1 MERLRPES
9 VFGTPDGRALVG
21 ECGEVLDSVPST
33 LDVARRRLLDGAP
46 DGYVVLAEHQSGG
59 RGRTGA
65 WECPAGLG
73 LLMSVVLRIALPAEE
88 QKLVV
93 LLGAV
98 AATEAIRE
106 LGVPA
111 RIKWPN
117 DIVVTPEGAGRLIVR
132 KLGGVLVE
140 RVGAGDAAAHFVL
153 GIGLNVNQGRDD
165 LPADAAPPATSLR
178 LEKGEPL
185 NRTVLCRALLRH
197 LSDWYRRLRM
207 GQSERILARWRGLS
221 CLLNRRVRA
230 RVEGR
235 LFFGTVK
242 GLRSSGELI
251 LQTEDGGR
259 LLLSDERAR
268 LLC

>member
-1 MERLRPES
+1 MRPLRPES
-9 VFGTPDGRALVG
+9 IFGTPDGRALVG
-21 ECGEVLDSVPST
+21 QSGEVLGSVPST

-46 DGYVVLAEHQSGG
+46 DGYVVLAEHQSAG

-65 WECPAGLG
+65 WECPPGLG
-73 LLMSVVLRIALPAEE
+73 LLMSVVLRIALPVEKQRLA
-88 QKLVV
+88 V

-98 AATEAIRE
+98 ATTEAIRE

-111 RIKWPN
+111 HIKWPN
-117 DIVVTPEGAGRLIVR
+117 DIVVTPAQASRLIVR

-140 RVGAGDAAAHFVL
+140 QARPDDAAAHLVL

-165 LPADAAPPATSLR
+165 LPADAVPAATSLR
-178 LEKGEPL
+178 LEKGEAL
-185 NRTVLCRALLRH
+185 NRAVLCRALLRH
-197 LSDWYRRLRM
+197 LSEWYRRLRM

-221 CLLNRRVRA
+221 CLLHRRVRA

-235 LFFGTVK
+235 LLAGTVI

-251 LQTEDGGR
+251 LEADNGGR